1 MGDDA
6 HHVELEATVVLATSQ
21 RVASLKPAAEKV
33 TYVLLAVARRA
44 TQCDL
49 CRVPV
54 PSPTHPVRNTGRW
67 RIRVVSDQ
75 AKFEFMPFL
84 AAECP
89 NWDVPSQPEMTDII
103 KIISKAQRNR
113 RTRRVLHIVMTS
125 KLHLW
130 PGHVPCA
137 ESSFAL
143 RRYSKVLPIYA

>member
-6 HHVELEATVVLATSQ
+6 HHVELEATSQ

-89 NWDVPSQPEMTDII
+89 NWDVPSQPEMTDTV
-103 KIISKAQRNR
+103 ISKLYRKRSAIEE
-113 RTRRVLHIVMTS
+113 LDECSTS
-125 KLHLW
+125 
-130 PGHVPCA
+130 
-137 ESSFAL
+137 S
-143 RRYSKVLPIYA
+143 